1 MNAERW
7 AQIKTVLSDALEADG
22 PERLAVLDRL
32 CGGDDDLKRNVQSLL
47 AQETRASEAFP
58 SIAAP
63 EMPLHEEPM
72 PEAIGAYR
80 VIREI
85 GRGGM
90 GVVYLGERAD
100 GEYRKQVAIKLITGG
115 RHDPDAVRRFR
126 RERGILAQ
134 LEHPGIA
141 RLLDGG
147 ATESGQPYF
156 IMEYVEGLPV
166 ADFCERGALDVP
178 ARLRLFLQI
187 CDAVSYAH
195 QRLIVHRDLKP
206 GNILVGGDG
215 QTKLL
220 DFGLSRVLDWPDS
233 SPEITQAGPLP
244 MTPAYASPEQVL
256 GQPYTV
262 SGDVYSLGVILYELL
277 SSRRPYQLTTGSL
290 LEIARAVCEQ
300 EPLPL
305 SQAVD
310 RRLAKVLRG
319 DLENIAFK
327 ALAKDASAR
336 YASVPE
342 FAEDVR
348 RYLTGRPVA
357 ARRATFLYRAGKLW
371 RRHRVPI
378 AAGAVGLGLILAFA
392 GTAWWEAHRAQRRFD
407 DVRGLAHAMMFDLHD
422 AIVKLPGSTPARE
435 LLVRQALDYLER
447 LSHEAG
453 NNAGLSREIA
463 LGYERI
469 ADVEGNLADSNLGK
483 PATAAVSLQ
492 KSADIL
498 ERLRNRYP
506 ADYGIRRDCLRVE
519 TELASTYAVQ
529 GRFDRAMQ
537 LSRRNLQT
545 AEDDLRQQPADLLS
559 MEEVEAASGALADRF
574 IDQKSYADA
583 IPLRERQLDLARKV
597 AGAQPSVE
605 NHQRSLA
612 IAAKRLAALYGVT
625 GRLADARRQ
634 YETAQAIDERRW
646 ATSPSDMRVAIDLSY
661 DESDLGWVTSK
672 MGDYAHA
679 LEDYR
684 RALELRQMAAD
695 ADPHNF
701 RATSGVAVSTWRIGL
716 QLKHLGKPA
725 AALEQYRRSIALFEK
740 VTATP
745 QSSWTTQRDMADV
758 HEDAAEAWLD
768 LKDRRQAAAEYA
780 SARKIYADLKAGGR
794 LPQPEWARIDELAKK
809 EREAGR

>member
-7 AQIKTVLSDALEADG
+7 AQIKTVLSDALQAEGAQ
-22 PERLAVLDRL
+22 RLAVLDRL
-32 CGGDDDLKRNVQSLL
+32 CGQDDDLKRNVQSLL
-47 AQETRASEAFP
+47 AQESRASEAFD

-63 EMPLHEEPM
+63 GILLREEPP
-72 PEAIGAYR
+72 PEAIRAYR

-115 RHDPDAVRRFR
+115 PHDPDAVRRFR

-156 IMEYVEGLPV
+156 IMEYIEGLPL
-166 ADFCERGALDVP
+166 ADYCERGGLDVA
-178 ARLRLFLQI
+178 ARLGLFLEI

-206 GNILVGGDG
+206 GNILVSGDG
-215 QTKLL
+215 RTKLL
-220 DFGLSRVLDWPDS
+220 DFGLSRALDWPDS
-233 SPEITQAGPLP
+233 APEITQAGPLP

-256 GQPYTV
+256 GQPFTV

-277 SSRRPYQLTTGSL
+277 SSRRPYRLATGSL

-310 RRLAKVLRG
+310 RRLAKTLRG
-319 DLENIAFK
+319 DLENIVSK

-336 YASVPE
+336 YSSVAD
-342 FAEDVR
+342 FAADVR
-348 RYLTGRPVA
+348 RYLSGRPVA

-371 RRHRVPI
+371 RRHRVAIP
-378 AAGAVGLGLILAFA
+378 AGAVGLGLILAFA
-392 GTAWWEAHRAQRRFD
+392 GTAWWEARRAQRRFD
-407 DVRGLAHAMMFDLHD
+407 DVRGLAHAVMFDLHD
-422 AIVKLPGSTPARE
+422 AIVRLPGSTPARE

-447 LSHEAG
+447 LSREAG
-453 NNAGLSREIA
+453 NNASLSREIA

-483 PATAAVSLQ
+483 TAAAATSLQ
-492 KSADIL
+492 RSADIL
-498 ERLRNRYP
+498 ERLRARYP
-506 ADYGIRRDCLRVE
+506 ADAGIRHDYLRVE
-519 TELASTYAVQ
+519 TGLAGTFAAKGQ
-529 GRFDRAMQ
+529 FDLAMQ
-537 LSRRNLQT
+537 LSRRNLRI
-545 AEDDLRQQPADLLS
+545 AEDGLGQRPADPVA
-559 MEEVEAASGALADRF
+559 MEEVEAALNSLADRF
-574 IDQKSYADA
+574 TDQQRYSDA
-583 IPLRERQLDLARKV
+583 IPLRERQLDLARNVERANPGGEAKV
-597 AGAQPSVE
+597 RA
-605 NHQRSLA
+605 LA
-612 IAAKRLAALYGVT
+612 VAAKRLAALYGVT
-625 GRLADARRQ
+625 GRLAEARKQ
-634 YETAQAIDERRW
+634 YETARAIDERRW
-646 ATSPSDMRVAIDLSY
+646 AISPSDMRVALDLSY
-661 DESDLGWVTSK
+661 DESDLGWVNGRA
-672 MGDYAHA
+672 GDNAEA

-701 RATSGVAVSTWRIGL
+701 RAANGVAVSTWKIGI

-725 AALEQYRRSIALFEK
+725 EALEQYRRAIAAFEHL
-740 VTATP
+740 TGIP
-745 QSSWTTQRDMADV
+745 QASWTTRRDMADV
-758 HEDAAEAWLD
+758 HQSAAEAWLD
-768 LKDRRQAAAEYA
+768 LKDHRQAAADYA
-780 SARKIYADLKAGGR
+780 AARKIYSALKADGR
-794 LPQPEWARIDELAKK
+794 LPQSQWGHIEELAKA
-809 EREAGR
+809 ERDAAK